1 MTKIVLSNQKE
12 YEIAVGGAESKNGS
26 LILKLVTDDALET
39 VRDVFKNTENTQTIR
54 SVADNGATLMV
65 YKDFTSLDTKS
76 EVDVAYVLNY
86 PEYDE
91 TGLKTKEQT
100 TGRVIIL
107 KLNNP
112 NAATTDNNSEF
123 DYILKEEILNA

>member
-123 DYILKEEILNA
+123 DSIWKEEILNG

>member
-12 YEIAVGGAESKNGS
+12 YEIAVGGADSKNGS

-39 VRDVFKNTENTQTIR
+39 VRSVFENAENTQTIR

-65 YKDFTSLDTKS
+65 YKGFTSLDTKS
-76 EVDVAYVLNY
+76 EVDEAYILNY
-86 PEYDE
+86 PKYDNA
-91 TGLKTKEQT
+91 GVQTKEQT
-100 TGRVIIL
+100 TGRVITL

-112 NAATTDNNSEF
+112 ITVATDINEAF
-123 DYILKEEILNA
+123 EAIWKEEILNG

>member
-39 VRDVFKNTENTQTIR
+39 VRGIFENAENTQTIR

-76 EVDVAYVLNY
+76 EVDEAYVLNY
-86 PEYDE
+86 PEYDN
-91 TGLKTKEQT
+91 TGVQTKEQT
-100 TGRVIIL
+100 TGSVIIL

-123 DYILKEEILNA
+123 DSIWKEEILNG

>member
-12 YEIAVGGAESKNGS
+12 YEIAVGGVESKKGS
-26 LILKLVTDDALET
+26 LILKLVTNDALET

-76 EVDVAYVLNY
+76 EVDEAYVLNY

-123 DYILKEEILNA
+123 DSIWKEEILNG

>member
-1 MTKIVLSNQKE
+1 MTKIVLYNQSE

-39 VRDVFKNTENTQTIR
+39 VRSVFENAENTQTIR
-54 SVADNGATLMV
+54 SVAGNGAILMV

-76 EVDVAYVLNY
+76 EVDEAYVLNY
-86 PEYDE
+86 PEYDN
-91 TGLKTKEQT
+91 TGVQTKEQT
-100 TGRVIIL
+100 TGRVITL

-112 NAATTDNNSEF
+112 NATTTDNNSEF
-123 DYILKEEILNA
+123 DSIWKEEMLNG